1 MDTNLQPPS
10 WGWITAVLVS
20 TVVILPI
27 ASGVMMPLEK
37 LLNPRRLHRLPPWSR
52 WLLVIP
58 AAFASGF
65 AAEIVPR
72 VLFALLEI
80 IVNHELLFRPGFDI
94 LIWQLWAP
102 LFFVAGGVQMAPRLK
117 FSTFLVVGGLKI
129 AVATA
134 NSVRD
139 LRFVHAGGPWS
150 APDPTT
156 ASPLWWASSYTP
168 CASAL
173 SLPLAGSWQR
183 KPWRNGLDIR
193 RRSSRF
199 KTSSSGSPLFAAASE
214 LSRGVED
221 GRDKEEIR
229 KR

>member
-37 LLNPRRLHRLPPWSR
+37 LLNPRRLDRLPPWSR

-129 AVATA
+129 AVATT
-134 NSVRD
+134 NFVRD
-139 LRFVHAGGPWS
+139 LRFVDAGGPWS

-156 ASPLWWASSYTP
+156 ASPLWWAVIVYTLCVGSLITLGWFLAAQAMEERP
-168 CASAL
+168 RQSVAAVPGSRLPRPAL
-173 SLPLAGSWQR
+173 RSL
-183 KPWRNGLDIR
+183 R
-193 RRSSRF
+193 RQ
-199 KTSSSGSPLFAAASE
+199 
-214 LSRGVED
+214 VN
-221 GRDKEEIR
+221 
-229 KR
+229 